1 MNTMLYK
8 ELSEKILA
16 ACFEV
21 MNELGGGFLESV
33 YEKALFIALRD
44 KGIPAE
50 FQVPLSVRFRNEKVG
65 EFFADILVEEKIIIE
80 LKAAKAMAPEH
91 LAQLI
96 NYLKATGIEVG
107 LLVNFG
113 PARLDIDAS
122 TGRPHP
128 VYPEYPCKIEVFMAK
143 LYVVGIGPGDM
154 KHMTFEA
161 RDALAAAETVV
172 GYKTYLDFITPL
184 LEGKEVVSTGMMKE
198 VERCR
203 EALRIAASGRTVA
216 LVSGGD
222 AGIYGMAGLV
232 LELAQGEVDA
242 EKVEIIVIPGV
253 SALQAAA
260 AVLGAPLMHDFAVIS
275 LSDLMTPWEVIE
287 RRIAAAAG
295 ADFVIA
301 IYNPRSKGRVMQLER
316 ARELMLAVRS
326 PETPVGIVKTA
337 CREGEER
344 IVTTLAALL
353 DHPVDM
359 FTLVLV
365 GNSATF
371 VDKAGRMVT
380 PRGYGTG
387 TRDQGP
393 GTGNTL
399 QSKVLPRSPIPG
411 PRSLMICGTGSDV
424 GKSVLTAGL
433 CRILRNRGV
442 RVAPFKSQNMALNSA
457 VTPEG
462 GEIGRAQAVQA
473 AACGIPPHTDMNP
486 VLLKPNSDTGSQVI
500 VQGKA
505 VGNMSVQEY
514 TAFKPEAFVRVRE
527 SFDRLKSGVEFVV
540 IEGAGSIAEINLKAH
555 DIANLKVAEMADCPV
570 LLVADIDRGGVFAQ
584 IVGTLELLET
594 AERARIKGVIINK
607 FRGDPSLLAP
617 GIDFVERRTG
627 VPVLGVVPWFTGFRI
642 PEEDSVALQRR
653 EPGTG
658 NRESGIGTIRIGVVK
673 LPRISNYTDFDALE
687 AEPDVAL
694 SYIDSPGQVDGLDLL
709 IIPGSKATLADLAFL
724 RERVLFDAIRAF
736 DGAIAGI
743 CGGFQMLGR
752 KLLDPL
758 RVESALAEAEG
769 LGLLDAETVMLPE
782 KTTHQALARLLP
794 TGSIVAPGSPE
805 DLTGYEIHMGE
816 TVIGTGADR
825 FAVITERS
833 GREAG
838 AGDGAVSPDG
848 RVFGTY
854 LHGIFDN
861 DGFRTAF
868 LNRIRKGKGLPEHQ
882 VAEMP
887 ADPFNLLAAHLE
899 QHLDIDRL
907 LAFCGGS

>member
-1 MNTMLYK
+1 
-8 ELSEKILA
+8 
-16 ACFEV
+16 
-21 MNELGGGFLESV
+21 
-33 YEKALFIALRD
+33 
-44 KGIPAE
+44 
-50 FQVPLSVRFRNEKVG
+50 
-65 EFFADILVEEKIIIE
+65 
-80 LKAAKAMAPEH
+80 
-91 LAQLI
+91 
-96 NYLKATGIEVG
+96 
-107 LLVNFG
+107 
-113 PARLDIDAS
+113 
-122 TGRPHP
+122 
-128 VYPEYPCKIEVFMAK
+128 MAK
-143 LYVVGIGPGDM
+143 LYVVGIGPGDL
-154 KHMTFEA
+154 KHMTGEA
-161 RDALAAAETVV
+161 RDALAAADTVV

-184 LEGKEVVSTGMMKE
+184 LEGKETVSTGMMKE

-232 LELAQGEVDA
+232 LELAQGEEGG
-242 EKVEIIVIPGV
+242 EKVDIIVIPGV

-275 LSDLMTPWEVIE
+275 LSDLMTPWETIE
-287 RRIAAAAG
+287 RRIAAATG

-301 IYNPRSKGRVMQLER
+301 IYNPRSKGRVRQLER

-326 PETPVGIVKTA
+326 PETPVGIVRNA

-344 IVTTLAALL
+344 IVTTLDAML

-365 GNSATF
+365 GNSATY
-371 VDKAGRMVT
+371 VDGAGRMVT
-380 PRGYGTG
+380 PRGYAAKFRVPSSEFRVEHKKPSTINSQVSTHHG
-387 TRDQGP
+387 
-393 GTGNTL
+393 
-399 QSKVLPRSPIPG
+399 KAV
-411 PRSLMICGTGSDV
+411 MICGTGSDV

-433 CRILRNRGV
+433 CRILRNRGI

-500 VQGKA
+500 IQGSA
-505 VGNMSVQEY
+505 VGNMTVKEY

-527 SFDRLKSGVEFVV
+527 SFDRLKAGVEFVV
-540 IEGAGSIAEINLKAH
+540 IEGAGSIAEINLKSH

-584 IVGTLELLET
+584 IVGTLELLDP
-594 AERARIKGVIINK
+594 AERARIRGVLINK

-617 GIDFVERRTG
+617 GIDFVEQRTG

-642 PEEDSVALQRR
+642 PEEDSVAL
-653 EPGTG
+653 G
-658 NRESGIGTIRIGVVK
+658 NRDSGFGIRDSGENIIRVGVVR

-687 AEPDVAL
+687 AEADVSL
-694 SYIDSPGQVDGLDLL
+694 CYIEAPEQIVGLDLL
-709 IIPGSKATLADLAFL
+709 IIPGSKATLADMAFL
-724 RERVLFDAIRAF
+724 RERGLFEAIRSF
-736 DGAIAGI
+736 DGVIAGI

-752 KLLDPL
+752 KILDPL
-758 RVESALAEAEG
+758 GVESSLVEADG
-769 LGLLDAETVMLPE
+769 LGLLDAETVMLAE
-782 KTTHQALARLLP
+782 KTTHQAMARLLP
-794 TGSIVAPGSPE
+794 TGSVVAPGSPE
-805 DLTGYEIHMGE
+805 ALTGYEIHMGE
-816 TVIGTGADR
+816 TIVGTGANR

-833 GREAG
+833 GRESA

-854 LHGIFDN
+854 LHGVFDN

-868 LNRIRKGKGLPEHQ
+868 LNRIRKGRGLEDQ
-882 VAEMP
+882 TVAERGS
-887 ADPFNLLAAHLE
+887 DPFNLLAAHLE
-899 QHLDIDRL
+899 KHLDLDRL
-907 LAFCGGS
+907 LAACGVS